1 MLSAGMSGAIFCP
14 FFSSER
20 AVPLVSAGGNGAFRT
35 PLLSQAETPY
45 YTAAWVTL
53 ERAQCETRK
62 CVLLTLTSIES
73 SIGTLAMCSAE
84 GKPHPTG
91 GRQASQVYV
100 PVGARNRH
108 FGIFFSLFLHF
119 VFVLHIFRAY
129 VLRPLLTCLDD
140 GEGGGH

>member
-1 MLSAGMSGAIFCP
+1 MLSAGMPGAIFCP

-35 PLLSQAETPY
+35 PLLNQAETPY

-108 FGIFFSLFLHF
+108 LLWDFFLSVSSLCFCPPYF
-119 VFVLHIFRAY
+119 
-129 VLRPLLTCLDD
+129 
-140 GEGGGH
+140 